1 MKKNLRIFRSKGR
14 QPYWGVLAHDTA
26 YKKFQELDNFMS
38 LLQEQV
44 AIAELVPVAA
54 RDRVPEK
61 YKPTNL

>member
-1 MKKNLRIFRSKGR
+1 MTKKLRIFPSKGR

-44 AIAELVPVAA
+44 PIAELVPVAT
-54 RDRVPEK
+54 RDRVSEK
-61 YKPTNL
+61 DKPTNL

>member
-1 MKKNLRIFRSKGR
+1 MNKNLRMFRSKGR
-14 QPYWGVLAHDTA
+14 KPYWGVLAHDTA

>member
-1 MKKNLRIFRSKGR
+1 MNKNLRMFSSKDR
-14 QPYWGVLAHDTA
+14 KPYWGVLAHEPA
-26 YKKFQELDNFMS
+26 YKQFQELDKLMS

-44 AIAELVPVAA
+44 PIAELVPVAA